1 MADRKPYYV
10 RIGETGKIVRIVA
23 TSEQDALDQSE
34 KINLATTPIVEMR
47 NKAEGSALLKY
58 PDGREIIVSP
68 SYSTSDPDKVAAFKE
83 GATAGDL
90 STSMTQQ
97 GLLQE
102 AERASPFGRAT
113 GPIVAASQ
121 AMGFGAGSWLD
132 EFVDSVVGG
141 KSGEALRAIQK
152 AQASERPA
160 ETLFA
165 QLGVGLAEGYAIL
178 KRFPQ
183 LANLLG
189 GTRASGLVGSTVRSA
204 AVSTAGGAATGA
216 VSGAG
221 EAQPGERLE
230 GAGRGALTGGL
241 VGGAIGSATPLVAA
255 GGRNVANIIRRSDI
269 PMIASALR
277 ISKQAA
283 EVIKS
288 AFDAGGD
295 IDTAVQNL
303 QRAGDVGMLADA
315 GPAAQALLDAS
326 ASTGGQGQL
335 VERAL
340 KERAET
346 VTQGLSQKLDATL
359 GADILTPSQAAD
371 MISAKTSSARTKAYD
386 AAYAQPIDYASQ
398 AGMNIETVLDRVDP
412 TIMDQAIKKA
422 NAMMRAAGK
431 KNQQIK
437 ATIGDDGE
445 VSFSQMPNVIQ
456 LDYIKRGLNSLAE
469 NARGPLG
476 QATDETLLYGG
487 LARDLRGAIGEA
499 VVDPQTGARLYDDAV
514 TLGGEKIA
522 EQNAFKL
529 GREALKPQTEIG
541 DVLEELGPQPSQAQ
555 IEAAKLGMRQHI
567 RTVLENVKGVPSDQE
582 LAARQLDAFYRLT
595 SSDAA
600 RKKIMR
606 IMGDEAEQLLAE
618 IDKVAQTAKVRSATA
633 INSKTAQR
641 LAIQRD
647 IEDMTSEG
655 FLGQFLRGEPLN
667 SAKELVK
674 AITGRTD
681 QYTFKKRQQIFEDIA
696 RALTETKGPQAR
708 QIIEIID
715 KAQRGQIV
723 TQAEN
728 DLMVNEI
735 AGALSL
741 MSRGALQPQA
751 QEMLPQ

>member
-1 MADRKPYYV
+1 MAERKPYYV
-10 RIGETGKIVRIVA
+10 RIGETGNIVRIVA
-23 TSEQDALDQSE
+23 TSEQDALAQSE
-34 KINLATTPIVEMR
+34 KINLATTPIVTHRVKE
-47 NKAEGSALLKY
+47 EGSALLKY
-58 PDGREIIVSP
+58 PDGREVIVSP
-68 SYSTSDPDKVAAFKE
+68 SYSASDPEKIALYKE
-83 GATAGDL
+83 GATAQGL
-90 STSMTQQ
+90 AQSTTRQ
-97 GLLQE
+97 GLLQQ
-102 AERASPFGRAT
+102 AEEASPFGRAT

-132 EFVDSVVGG
+132 EVVDKVFGG

-152 AQASERPA
+152 AQASERPV
-160 ETLFA
+160 ETLAA
-165 QLGVGLAEGYAIL
+165 QLGVGVTEGYALL

-183 LANLLG
+183 LANFIS
-189 GTRASGLVGSTVRSA
+189 GTRQAGLVPSAIRGSLAGVT
-204 AVSTAGGAATGA
+204 GGAVTGA
-216 VSGAG
+216 ISGAG
-221 EAQPGERLE
+221 EGTTPEERMQSALSGGIV
-230 GAGRGALTGGL
+230 GAG
-241 VGGAIGSATPLVAA
+241 VGGTIGAATPIVAA
-255 GGRNVANIIRRSDI
+255 AGRNVANIIRRSDV
-269 PMIASALR
+269 PMIAGALR

-303 QRAGDVGMLADA
+303 QRAGDAGMLADA
-315 GPAAQALLDAS
+315 GNAAQALLDAS
-326 ASTGGQGQL
+326 ASVGGQGQV

-346 VTQGLSQKLDATL
+346 VTAGLSQKLDATL
-359 GADILTPSQAAD
+359 GAAELTPSQAAD
-371 MISAKTSSARTKAYD
+371 MISAKTATGRTKAYD
-386 AAYAQPIDYASQ
+386 AAYGQPIDYAAQ
-398 AGMNIETVLDRVDP
+398 TGRNIEIVLDRVDP

-445 VSFSQMPNVIQ
+445 VSFSEMPNVIQ

-487 LARDLRGAIGEA
+487 LARDLRKAIGDA
-499 VVDPQTGARLYDDAV
+499 VIDPKTGARLYDDAV
-514 TLGGEKIA
+514 KLGGEKIA
-522 EQNAFKL
+522 ETNAFKL

-541 DVLEELGPQPSQAQ
+541 DILEELGPEPSLAQ
-555 IEAAKLGMRQHI
+555 VEAAKLGMRQYI

-606 IMGDEAEQLLAE
+606 IMGDEAEQLLSE
-618 IDKVAQTAKVRSATA
+618 IDKVAQTSKVRSATA

-641 LAIQRD
+641 QAIERD
-647 IEDMTSEG
+647 IEDLTSDG
-655 FLGQFLRGEPLN
+655 ILGQFLRGEPIN
-667 SAKELVK
+667 SAKEVVK

-681 QYTFKKRQQIFEDIA
+681 QYTFEQRRKIFNDIA

-708 QIIEIID
+708 QVLEIID

-728 DLMVNEI
+728 DLLVNEI
-735 AGALSL
+735 AGAFSL
-741 MSRGALQPQA
+741 MTRGGLQPQA
-751 QEMLPQ
+751 QEMLP

>member
-10 RIGETGKIVRIVA
+10 RIGKTGNIVRIVA
-23 TSEQDALDQSE
+23 TSEKDALDQSE
-34 KINLATTPIVEMR
+34 KINLSTTPIVEMR

-58 PDGREIIVSP
+58 PDGREVIVSP
-68 SYSTSDPDKVAAFKE
+68 SYSTSDPEKIAAFKE
-83 GATAGDL
+83 GATAGSL
-90 STSMTQQ
+90 STSMVQQ

-102 AERASPFGRAT
+102 AEEQSPFGRFT
-113 GPIVAASQ
+113 GPIVTASQ
-121 AMGFGAGSWLD
+121 ALGFGSGTWLD
-132 EFVDSVVGG
+132 EFVDTVVGG
-141 KSGEALRAIQK
+141 KSGDALRAIQK
-152 AQASERPA
+152 AQASERPV
-160 ETLFA
+160 ETLFS
-165 QLGVGLAEGYAIL
+165 QLGVGLTEGYAIL
-178 KRFPQ
+178 KKFPQ

-189 GTRASGLVGSTVRSA
+189 GTRQSGLLGSTLRSGI
-204 AVSTAGGAATGA
+204 VSTGGGVVTGA
-216 VSGAG
+216 ISGAG
-221 EAQPGERLE
+221 EGTTLEERKK
-230 GAGRGALTGGL
+230 GATT
-241 VGGAIGSATPLVAA
+241 GAITTGLAGTVLGTATPLVAA
-255 GGRNVANIIRRSDI
+255 GGRNIANIIRRSDI
-269 PMIASALR
+269 PMIAGALR
-277 ISKQAA
+277 ISNQAA

-295 IDTAVQNL
+295 IDTAILNL
-303 QRAGDVGMLADA
+303 ERAGDVGMLADA

-326 ASTGGQGQL
+326 AATGGQGQL

-340 KERAET
+340 KERAEA
-346 VTQGLSQKLDATL
+346 VTTDLSKKLDATL

-371 MISAKTSSARTKAYD
+371 IISAKTALARTKAYD

-398 AGMNIETVLDRVDP
+398 VGMNIETVLDRVDP
-412 TIMDQAIKKA
+412 SIMDQAIKKA
-422 NAMMRAAGK
+422 NAMMRAVGK

-437 ATIGDDGE
+437 ATVGEDGE
-445 VSFSQMPNVIQ
+445 VSFSELPNVIQ
-456 LDYIKRGLNSLAE
+456 LDYIKRSLNSLAE

-487 LARDLRGAIGEA
+487 LARDLRNAISQA
-499 VVDPQTGARLYDDAV
+499 VIDPKTGARLYDDAV
-514 TLGGEKIA
+514 MLGGEKIA

-541 DVLEELGPQPSQAQ
+541 DVLEELGVEPSLAQ

-600 RKKIMR
+600 RKKIIR

-633 INSKTAQR
+633 LNSKTAQR
-641 LAIQRD
+641 QAIQRD
-647 IEDMTSEG
+647 IEDLTSEG
-655 FLGQFLRGEPLN
+655 VLGQFLRGEPIN
-667 SAKELVK
+667 SAKEAVK

-681 QYTFKKRQQIFEDIA
+681 QYSFEKRQKIFADIA

-708 QIIEIID
+708 QIIQIMD
-715 KAQRGQIV
+715 KAQTGQII

-728 DLMVNEI
+728 DLLVNEI
-735 AGALSL
+735 AGAFSL
-741 MSRGALQPQA
+741 MARGALQPQA
-751 QEMLPQ
+751 QELLQ